1 MGGPEGSPL
10 PIVRRLLPMQQDGS
24 ADDNVTGGAQS
35 ASLTM
40 SVAQPADIHQRSRR
54 ASFFRLRYREARA
67 HAYILCAGGWLL
79 SLVSIALPGVM
90 RIGGGPKWPDFIH
103 FYTLGDIARSGP
115 IALLYDERGQHARQ
129 MAILPWT
136 TSDFFRP
143 DTYPPLAAL
152 LFAPLTRLPF
162 VVAGLVWGLLM
173 LVIFVMCVGKVVRR
187 SAPDSPLQDRPFV
200 MAASL
205 GFPSV
210 WSMVMHGQTTIIV
223 ILAFALAWMAL
234 EARARF
240 AAGFAI
246 GLLALKPQFGVLIAI
261 VAVVMGEWR
270 LVLGTLACV
279 AIQAGFTVLLFG
291 TGILQLYVKTA
302 ISVLQT
308 AHMPEIKP
316 YLQHSLRAITS
327 LLPPTADAI
336 LLVALSGAVAV
347 LVIDVWRRTA
357 SWRVRMGTLVLGSVL
372 INPHLYAYDGAVLVL
387 AGLWLGEEAGRAEWF
402 WQRVYWLTVAML
414 FPVALVIKVQISV
427 LLMIELLVQVWM
439 RTRAGTF
446 PCELSGAEG
455 PAEAGPYVLPPKAS

>member
-1 MGGPEGSPL
+1 
-10 PIVRRLLPMQQDGS
+10 
-24 ADDNVTGGAQS
+24 
-35 ASLTM
+35 
-40 SVAQPADIHQRSRR
+40 
-54 ASFFRLRYREARA
+54 
-67 HAYILCAGGWLL
+67 
-79 SLVSIALPGVM
+79 
-90 RIGGGPKWPDFIH
+90 
-103 FYTLGDIARSGP
+103 
-115 IALLYDERGQHARQ
+115 
-129 MAILPWT
+129 
-136 TSDFFRP
+136 
-143 DTYPPLAAL
+143 
-152 LFAPLTRLPF
+152 
-162 VVAGLVWGLLM
+162 
-173 LVIFVMCVGKVVRR
+173 
-187 SAPDSPLQDRPFV
+187 
-200 MAASL
+200 
-205 GFPSV
+205 
-210 WSMVMHGQTTIIV
+210 MHGQTTIIV